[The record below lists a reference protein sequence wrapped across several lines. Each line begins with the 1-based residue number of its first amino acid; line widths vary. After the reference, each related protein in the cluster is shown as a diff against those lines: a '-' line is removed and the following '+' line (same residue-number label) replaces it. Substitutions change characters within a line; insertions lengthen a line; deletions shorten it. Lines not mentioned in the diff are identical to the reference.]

1 MPLDPAPS
9 SDTQCESCEGN
20 HGKGVMNINYIVVSS
35 GLVLNSRTSVLVVF
49 QTLTSMHDQW
59 PNIVRQR
66 LGEFDVN
73 VTAHNK
79 ECSGRSG
86 QFQPILQRRCA
97 LAASSA
103 LSVIQI

>member
-1 MPLDPAPS
+1 
-9 SDTQCESCEGN
+9 
-20 HGKGVMNINYIVVSS
+20 MNINYFVVSS
-35 GLVLNSRTSVLVVF
+35 GLVLNSRTLVLVVF

-97 LAASSA
+97 LAASFA
-103 LSVIQI
+103 MSVIQI